1 MQNLSGTA
9 NDSKRPNNPEK
20 EQILRP
26 QHFLISKHITNQNS
40 MVCARV
46 QSHFSCVQLCANLWT
61 VARQVPLS
69 MGFYW
74 WEYWSKFPFPSP
86 GGLPDPEIKPLSS
99 VLQPVSLPLSHQGSP
114 TLVRDQL
121 FGTLWTIAWQA
132 PLSMGFSRQEY
143 WSGLP
148 CSPSGDLPDPGI
160 KPESPA
166 SKVKRG
172 SKEQEGLPRWS

>member
-9 NDSKRPNNPEK
+9 NDSKQPNNPEK

-61 VARQVPLS
+61 VARQ
-69 MGFYW
+69 
-74 WEYWSKFPFPSP
+74 
-86 GGLPDPEIKPLSS
+86 
-99 VLQPVSLPLSHQGSP
+99 
-114 TLVRDQL
+114 
-121 FGTLWTIAWQA
+121 A

-148 CSPSGDLPDPGI
+148 CSPSGDLPDLEI
-160 KPESPA
+160 ESVSLISPA
-166 SKVKRG
+166 LSCESFSTSANWKAQAVRY
-172 SKEQEGLPRWS
+172 